1 MDELTQKDPRTYAVI
16 GAAMEVHNELGPG
29 FLEAVYQEALEIELD
44 SREIPHHAQPVV
56 KIFYK
61 DRPLKK
67 YYIPD
72 FICFGDIVVEIKAE
86 KALTNVDKSQVIN
99 TLKSTKH
106 HTGLL
111 INFGE
116 PSLVYRRYVYG
127 DT

>member
-1 MDELTQKDPRTYAVI
+1 MDELNQKDPRTYAAI

-44 SREIPHHAQPVV
+44 IREIPHCSQPTV

-61 DRPLKK
+61 DRQLKK
-67 YYIPD
+67 FYIPD
-72 FICFGDIVVEIKAE
+72 FICFGDLVVEIKAE
-86 KALTNVDKSQVIN
+86 KALSNVDESQVIN
-99 TLKSTKH
+99 TLKSTRH

-116 PSLVYRRYVYG
+116 PSLIYQRYVYG
-127 DT
+127 DS